1 MNILQYEP
9 PMIPIQRAPEQ
20 WTEML
25 IEKGILYVDETG
37 IHVKE
42 NRPS

>member
-1 MNILQYEP
+1 MNIPQYEP
-9 PMIPIQRAPEQ
+9 PMIPIPRASEE
-20 WTEML
+20 TVTAL
-25 IEKGILYVDETG
+25 IEKGILYVDENG